1 MTPEQLATTEPAAP
15 AEPSGAAFRTLDPRV
30 IQLDRIVGFIVTGC
44 VFVAFG
50 LGSLIFWVVSDTS
63 WAPVLVSIA
72 WPVVTTLLAW
82 HSWAWPP
89 VDFRHHSYRVD
100 DLGIEIRRGVIWR
113 TVINVPRS
121 RVQHIDV
128 SQGPIERRFGLGG
141 VSIYT
146 AGTEYAMVPL
156 RGITHE
162 SALWVRDRL
171 LPKEAQDAV

>member
-1 MTPEQLATTEPAAP
+1 MTPELDEAP
-15 AEPSGAAFRTLDPRV
+15 RTGFRTLDPRV
-30 IQLDRIVGFIVTGC
+30 IQLDRIVGFIVTAC
-44 VFVAFG
+44 VFVG
-50 LGSLIFWVVSDTS
+50 LGIGTLIVWIASDS
-63 WAPVLVSIA
+63 AVAPLLVTTA
-72 WPVVTTLLAW
+72 WPVVTALLAW

-89 VDFRHHSYRVD
+89 VDFRHHSYQVD
-100 DLGIEIRRGVIWR
+100 DLGIEIRRGVFWR
-113 TVINVPRS
+113 RVINVPRS

-141 VSIYT
+141 VAIYT